1 MREQEQ
7 KNKTEQ
13 EEVNP
18 SLVGVLLETQ
28 REYAHSN
35 KMKDKIIILLIVCML
50 LETLSFVWYESQFE
64 ITTGTTETQTIEMDS
79 SGENASTEYNDIA
92 GDMYNDNAVHNQ
104 GTEKEGE

>member
-50 LETLSFVWYESQFE
+50 LEALSFVWYESQFE
-64 ITTGTTETQTIEMDS
+64 VYGTTTEITTEGDS
-79 SGENASTEYNDIA
+79 AYAEYNDNDVA
-92 GDMYNDNAVHNQ
+92 GDVYNDNSSNQ
-104 GTEKEGE
+104 SGGE